1 MAKNR
6 GKVLEDEIS
15 TLEDAILHADSKGE
29 KGLEEAKA
37 LLEKVKIFFEQGT
50 WSVVERELAK
60 TEDIIGSEWFIDF
73 IEKKVQAKGGRFF
86 EDGLCEKYGHE
97 MVQIRLSNVR
107 WFYECRICKKQGKKG
122 SIR

>member
-15 TLEDAILHADSKGE
+15 TLEDAIFYAESKGE
-29 KGLEEAKA
+29 KGLEEAKI
-37 LLEKVKIFFEQGT
+37 LLDKIKKFFEQGT
-50 WSVVERELAK
+50 WSVVERELVNAK
-60 TEDIIGSEWFIDF
+60 GIKESNWYMDF
-73 IEKKVQAKGGRFF
+73 LENREKAKGGRFI
-86 EDGLCEKYGHE
+86 DDALCRKYGHE
-97 MVQIRLSNVR
+97 MIQIKISNVR

>member
-15 TLEDAILHADSKGE
+15 TLQDAILYAESKGE
-29 KGLEEAKA
+29 KDLEEAKA
-37 LLEKVKIFFEQGT
+37 LLEKIKTFFEQGT
-50 WSVVERELAK
+50 WSVVERELVKAK
-60 TEDIIGSEWFIDF
+60 EIKESKWFMDFIDKR
-73 IEKKVQAKGGRFF
+73 EKVKGGRFAN
-86 EDGLCEKYGHE
+86 DGLCGKYGHE

-122 SIR
+122 SIK

>member
-15 TLEDAILHADSKGE
+15 TLEDAILHAESKGE
-29 KGLEEAKA
+29 KGLEEAKV
-37 LLEKVKIFFEQGT
+37 LLDKIKIFFEQGT
-50 WSVVERELAK
+50 WGVVEKELAK

-73 IEKKVQAKGGRFF
+73 IEKKVQAKGGRFI
-86 EDGLCEKYGHE
+86 EDGLCQKYGHE
-97 MVQIRLSNVR
+97 MVQIKISNVR
-107 WFYECRICKKQGKKG
+107 WFYECRICKKKGKKG